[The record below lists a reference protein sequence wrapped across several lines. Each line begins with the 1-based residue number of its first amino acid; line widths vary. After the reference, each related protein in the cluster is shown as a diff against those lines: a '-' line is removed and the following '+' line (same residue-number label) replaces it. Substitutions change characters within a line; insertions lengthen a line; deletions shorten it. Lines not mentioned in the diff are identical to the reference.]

1 MALTERLAHLIAE
14 TTYEQFPVA
23 AVAQAKRALLD
34 TIGVTL
40 AGHREDIGQII
51 TLWVQD
57 AGGSQEAAVLGT
69 ALYTS
74 PALAAMANGTSA
86 SANTTWAR
94 FRATWAFISCSRA
107 VASARRCSAR
117 ARATRVSASA

>member
-1 MALTERLAHLIAE
+1 MALTEQLAHRIAE
-14 TTYEQFPVA
+14 ATYEQLPTA
-23 AVAQAKRALLD
+23 AVTQAKRALLD

-40 AGHREDIGQII
+40 AGHREEAGRII

-74 PALAAMANGTSA
+74 PALAAMANGTLGHCLDFDDVTAHLRGHPSVVVAPAVLALGEALGA
-86 SANTTWAR
+86 SGTEVLT
-94 FRATWAFISCSRA
+94 
-107 VASARRCSAR
+107 
-117 ARATRVSASA
+117 